1 MLFKIENSAALKRA
15 MEDFSAFLLESAVS
29 QESVFDC
36 KLVAYELLGNV
47 LRHAKQ
53 TAELMGEINN
63 GFVELSIKQNG
74 KPFPYQKGELPPTH
88 AEHGR
93 GLYLV
98 DSVSAERI
106 VLPDGTTVVRIKIK

>member
-15 MEDFSAFLLESAVS
+15 MEEFSAFLIESAVS

-47 LRHAKQ
+47 LRHAKES
-53 TAELMGEINN
+53 AELLGEIDG
-63 GFVELSIKQNG
+63 GFVQLTIKQSG
-74 KPFPYQKGELPPTH
+74 APFKYQKGTLPP
-88 AEHGR
+88 AQSEHGR

-106 VLPDGTTVVRIKIK
+106 ILPDGTTVVRIKIK

>member
-15 MEDFSAFLLESAVS
+15 MEEFSAFLLESAVS
-29 QESVFDC
+29 KESVFDC

-47 LRHAKQ
+47 LRHAQ
-53 TAELMGEINN
+53 ETAELIGEIKD
-63 GFVELSIKQNG
+63 GFVELNVKQNG
-74 KPFPYQKGELPPTH
+74 KPFPYQKGVLPPVD

-98 DSVSAERI
+98 DSVSAQRI
-106 VLPDGTTVVRIKIK
+106 ILPDGTTLVRIKIK